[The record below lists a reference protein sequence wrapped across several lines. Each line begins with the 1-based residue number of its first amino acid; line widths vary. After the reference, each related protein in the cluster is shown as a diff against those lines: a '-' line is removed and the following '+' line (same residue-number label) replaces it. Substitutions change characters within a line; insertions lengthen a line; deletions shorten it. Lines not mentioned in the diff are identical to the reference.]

1 MDSICEGDERSS
13 SERSFPSLDFMHYRE
28 QEDIEYGTTTVTNEI
43 DGIKSNI
50 SILDACGME
59 NPTVGDNPYDSHDD
73 EDDDGY
79 PTDEQTMGGFP
90 RPKEKERKR
99 LNILQLAR
107 RRVATKKTT
116 EIHGQKSDVDDFDIV
131 ANVDTENIVK
141 EYALTFDGEKDVDDS
156 SFLANVDVEDAE
168 ITQPPK
174 DSDREQ
180 YVFGFSFLTT
190 NNGEVVEEQPDD
202 SSFIVG
208 AGVEDV
214 PGDFQ
219 SIGQSRDGTAVDSCY
234 DVHAST
240 LSKASAST
248 RISIGDMILKESNMA
263 AQLVR
268 NDGDIN
274 RNLDANTLGEDQ
286 SASTYSY
293 MRAYV
298 DTVTLASNY
307 TSTLSA
313 LTDDYLFH
321 ARRTGMSEPI
331 KPNPIQEGPS
341 FESGETSQDSQPSRG
356 GEINRSH
363 IIPVDADSGA
373 LISQSD
379 NSIEGSLS
387 RPPPQCLSV
396 QATDFLT
403 YENSAQLTNT
413 SSFGRGNGYVDEEA
427 AHKFA
432 TPVCPNFANRCYS
445 WLTSSSRPVK
455 ICIIC
460 SIVLLLMS
468 VASVALALLL
478 PEKNVIS
485 KSSIN
490 DRCASGA
497 PCSKE
502 GMRCNDRTT
511 ESCCGETYYS
521 FVCDCVNDDGKLWYM
536 CIHTDVCF
544 DPSCESLNPV
554 MSNNSPTTY
563 FPTLPPS
570 KPPQSQSL
578 YTALPPTYI
587 PTGRVTYFYTALPT
601 TDTPTV
607 GVTYSPTSKAS
618 TFTQSGAP
626 GSSVPEST
634 IYTESPITDTPTEA
648 LISSPF
654 STDASFTLSK
664 VPGSLS
670 TESPITDIPP
680 VLLTYSPTS
689 NSASFIPSKV
699 PESPIYTELPI
710 TNTPSVLLTYSPTAT
725 FHPSGAT
732 ESTNYTILPPT
743 NIPTD
748 QLSAVFSTQQPTQ
761 KVNSV
766 YLILYDFIL
775 I

>member
-28 QEDIEYGTTTVTNEI
+28 QEDIEYGTTTVTNET

-59 NPTVGDNPYDSHDD
+59 NPTFEDNPYDSHDD
-73 EDDDGY
+73 EDDDDY
-79 PTDEQTMGGFP
+79 PTDEQTMGSFP
-90 RPKEKERKR
+90 RPKKTERKR

-263 AQLVR
+263 AHMVR
-268 NDGDIN
+268 NDGDVN
-274 RNLDANTLGEDQ
+274 RNLDANTVGEDQ

-293 MRAYV
+293 RRAYV

-379 NSIEGSLS
+379 NIIEGSLS
-387 RPPPQCLSV
+387 RPPPLYPRRGGAIKRSQSVPVDADTGALISQSDNSLEESLARPPPLYLSD
-396 QATDFLT
+396 QATDFVT
-403 YENSAQLTNT
+403 YENPDHLKMMLSYGEGA
-413 SSFGRGNGYVDEEA
+413 YADEEA
-427 AHKFA
+427 ARVF
-432 TPVCPNFANRCYS
+432 VSSDRPNGANGCCG
-445 WLTSSSRPVK
+445 WLTSSSRLVK
-455 ICIIC
+455 MCAML
-460 SIVLLLMS
+460 SILFLLTS
-468 VASVALALLL
+468 VACLALALLL
-478 PEKNVIS
+478 PEQFNFMNGGDEEIQENHVSSRHNDVANLASTNSS
-485 KSSIN
+485 KSDAESEALL
-490 DRCASGA
+490 DDCVDGARCSV
-497 PCSKE
+497 E
-502 GMRCNDRTT
+502 GSRCTDRTT
-511 ESCCGETYYS
+511 EICCGETFYS
-521 FVCDCVNDDGKLWYM
+521 YVCDCANLDGKLQYNM
-536 CIHTDVCF
+536 CIFTNACLA
-544 DPSCESLNPV
+544 PSCDSFEASMTANSTPTITSDLPSAIP
-554 MSNNSPTTY
+554 SNEPNRSTQ
-563 FPTLPPS
+563 L
-570 KPPQSQSL
+570 
-578 YTALPPTYI
+578 PTYVSLTMFI
-587 PTGRVTYFYTALPT
+587 FVQIKLDIFITLGTVFHTAHT
-601 TDTPTV
+601 K
-607 GVTYSPTSKAS
+607 SIKS
-618 TFTQSGAP
+618 Q
-626 GSSVPEST
+626 
-634 IYTESPITDTPTEA
+634 
-648 LISSPF
+648 
-654 STDASFTLSK
+654 
-664 VPGSLS
+664 
-670 TESPITDIPP
+670 
-680 VLLTYSPTS
+680 
-689 NSASFIPSKV
+689 
-699 PESPIYTELPI
+699 
-710 TNTPSVLLTYSPTAT
+710 
-725 FHPSGAT
+725 
-732 ESTNYTILPPT
+732 
-743 NIPTD
+743 
-748 QLSAVFSTQQPTQ
+748 
-761 KVNSV
+761 
-766 YLILYDFIL
+766 
-775 I
+775 

>member
-1 MDSICEGDERSS
+1 
-13 SERSFPSLDFMHYRE
+13 MHYRE

-50 SILDACGME
+50 TILDACGME

-79 PTDEQTMGGFP
+79 PTDEQTMGSFP
-90 RPKEKERKR
+90 RPKEKERVR
-99 LNILQLAR
+99 LNILEIAR
-107 RRVATKKTT
+107 NSLKTKKTT
-116 EIHGQKSDVDDFDIV
+116 EILGDEQRFDDSYFL
-131 ANVDTENIVK
+131 AENQTRKVPN
-141 EYALTFDGEKDVDDS
+141 GEKDVDDS

-174 DSDREQ
+174 VSDREQ

-202 SSFIVG
+202 SSFILG

-219 SIGQSRDGTAVDSCY
+219 SIGQSRDGTAVDSWY

-248 RISIGDMILKESNMA
+248 KISIGDMILKESNMA
-263 AQLVR
+263 TQMVR
-268 NDGDIN
+268 NDGDVN
-274 RNLDANTLGEDQ
+274 RNLDANTVGEDQ

-293 MRAYV
+293 RRAYV

-313 LTDDYLFH
+313 LTDDNLFH

-331 KPNPIQEGPS
+331 KTNPIQEGPS
-341 FESGETSQDSQPSRG
+341 FESGETCQDSQPSRG

-363 IIPVDADSGA
+363 LVPVDADSGA

-387 RPPPQCLSV
+387 RPPPKCFSV

-403 YENSAQLTNT
+403 HENSAQLTNT

-427 AHKFA
+427 ARKFA
-432 TPVCPNFANRCYS
+432 TPVCPNCANQCYS
-445 WLTSSSRPVK
+445 WLTSLSRPVK

-460 SIVLLLMS
+460 SILLLLMS

-478 PEKNVIS
+478 PEKNVSS

-490 DRCASGA
+490 DRCTSGA

-544 DPSCESLNPV
+544 DPSCESLDPV

-563 FPTLPPS
+563 FPTLRPS
-570 KPPQSQSL
+570 KLPQSQSL

-587 PTGRVTYFYTALPT
+587 PTGGVTYFYTALPT

-607 GVTYSPTSKAS
+607 GVTYSPT
-618 TFTQSGAP
+618 FTQSEAP

-634 IYTESPITDTPTEA
+634 IYTESPITDTPTVA
-648 LISSPF
+648 LMSSPF
-654 STDASFTLSK
+654 STDASFTPSM

-670 TESPITDIPP
+670 TESPITDSPSVP
-680 VLLTYSPTS
+680 LTYSPTS
-689 NSASFIPSKV
+689 NAASFIPSKV

-710 TNTPSVLLTYSPTAT
+710 TNTPSVLFTYSPTAT
-725 FHPSGAT
+725 LHPSGAT